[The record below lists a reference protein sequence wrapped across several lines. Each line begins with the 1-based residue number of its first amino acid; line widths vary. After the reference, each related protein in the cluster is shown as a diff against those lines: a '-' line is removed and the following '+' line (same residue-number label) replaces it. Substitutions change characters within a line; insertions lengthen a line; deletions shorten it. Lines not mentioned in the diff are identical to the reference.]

1 MHGPVFA
8 TATVGGKPYAL
19 SRRRSTFGRDGLN
32 LVALKQMTE
41 GKART
46 PGRFWKTANK
56 FGFTFNWA
64 WASRNRGTAYF
75 SSGLSSRSARAG
87 SIDACRRSA
96 PASTS
101 GGPTSAR
108 TSTRTTSRG
117 PDGLLLNWNN
127 RSAPG
132 FMHGDDEPYGSVQRV
147 ENFDQWPAQP
157 QITDNVGIMNRAA
170 TEDVRSSVW
179 PIISRVL
186 RSPGPAP
193 DAARSG
199 GSST

>member
-1 MHGPVFA
+1 NTTVHGPVFA

-19 SRRRSTFGRDGLN
+19 SCRRSTFGRDGLN

-64 WASRNRGTAYF
+64 WASRDRGTAYF
-75 SSGLSSRSARAG
+75 SSGYLPGRARGLDRRLPTLGTGQYEWRSFLSKNKHPH
-87 SIDACRRSA
+87 DV
-96 PASTS
+96 T
-101 GGPTSAR
+101 GP
-108 TSTRTTSRG
+108 G
-117 PDGLLLNWNN
+117 GLLLNWNN

-147 ENFDQWPAQP
+147 ENFDKWPALA
-157 QITDNVGIMNRAA
+157 QIT
-170 TEDVRSSVW
+170 
-179 PIISRVL
+179 
-186 RSPGPAP
+186 
-193 DAARSG
+193 
-199 GSST
+199 